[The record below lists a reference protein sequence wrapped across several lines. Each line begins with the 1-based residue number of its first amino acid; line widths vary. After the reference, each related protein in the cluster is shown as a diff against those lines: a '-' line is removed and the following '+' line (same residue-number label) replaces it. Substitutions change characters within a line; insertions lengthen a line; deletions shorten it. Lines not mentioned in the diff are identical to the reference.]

1 MRRAS
6 FVITIIYLSK
16 SMLKAHMNIVVSII
30 RSSNEDFEGG
40 SRSPV
45 LDLSRLIQARAD
57 KIQALL
63 LVIKVLVHVINTQ
76 HTFTKPYALSLQEA
90 VITGTRVHCLSAV
103 DH

>member
-1 MRRAS
+1 
-6 FVITIIYLSK
+6 
-16 SMLKAHMNIVVSII
+16 MLKAHMNIVVSII
-30 RSSNEDFEGG
+30 RSSNEDYFEGG